1 MGDWLK
7 MTAAELGRGIA
18 AGVIDPVDLT
28 EAYLN
33 AIDAHELTPRIYARS
48 TADRARAEA
57 RAARDRAVSG
67 LRRSPLDGVP
77 VSWKDLFDSA
87 GTVTEAGSKL
97 LAGRVPDRDARVL
110 ANASAAG
117 AGLPGQDPYDRTG
130 VFRAWVE
137 SDDQNAAMCE

>member
-18 AGVIDPVDLT
+18 AGAIDPVDLT

-110 ANASAAG
+110 AMEWRYPMRASK
-117 AGLPGQDPYDRTG
+117 
-130 VFRAWVE
+130 V
-137 SDDQNAAMCE
+137 